1 MKQFLLD
8 KVILLNGSVLALSFL
23 EIEAI
28 LKLILLI
35 FSIGYTIIKMIK
47 GNEGSPQINNWISNF
62 FNSYFSKLNKK
73 DKMDD
78 KDK

>member
-8 KVILLNGSVLALSFL
+8 KVLLLNGSVLALSFM

-35 FSIGYTIIKMIK
+35 FSIAYTIIKMIK
-47 GNEGSPQINNWISNF
+47 GVEGSPQINEWITNF
-62 FNSYFSKLNKK
+62 FNSYFSKFNKK

-78 KDK
+78 K

>member
-47 GNEGSPQINNWISNF
+47 GAEGSPQINSWITNF
-62 FNSYFSKLNKK
+62 FNSYVSKFNKK

-78 KDK
+78 K

>member
-47 GNEGSPQINNWISNF
+47 GVEGSPQINAWITNF
-62 FNSYFSKLNKK
+62 FNSYFSKFNKK

-78 KDK
+78 K

>member
-35 FSIGYTIIKMIK
+35 FSIGYTIIKMVR
-47 GNEGSPQINNWISNF
+47 GVEGSPQINNWISNF
-62 FNSYFSKLNKK
+62 FDTYFSKTRKNN
-73 DKMDD
+73 D